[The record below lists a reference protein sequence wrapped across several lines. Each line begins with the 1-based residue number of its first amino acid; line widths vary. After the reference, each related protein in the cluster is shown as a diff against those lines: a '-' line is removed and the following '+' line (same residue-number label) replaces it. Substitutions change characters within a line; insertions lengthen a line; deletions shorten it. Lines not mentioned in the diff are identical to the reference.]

1 MSAAPPRSL
10 LRAILRALIVANLIA
25 LVGISAGFIIS
36 GLADHD
42 NQVDE
47 GLVELASDLADA
59 VHADAAGHI
68 VLDTA
73 EDDWAERLASIPDL
87 RYVVYDPDGDRLT
100 PGSSVDLRAALGDSW
115 LRDWRE
121 SRFTLTPPGGDNV
134 HGVMLTV
141 SVEGRPVRIA
151 VARSDHYWPDLA
163 RWVFGELGGEILPA
177 AVPALAVSMIF
188 AWIAMRRAMAPV
200 AAATARLAVLD
211 PTGGGD
217 RLDPAA
223 VPGEV
228 APLVAAVN
236 DAFDRVAAAFAHE
249 RRFVADAAHELKT
262 PIAVLRARL
271 DGLADRE
278 IAARLGADV
287 ERLGRIVERLLTSA
301 RLDQAQAPLVA
312 LDLVALARDVVA
324 EGAPL
329 ALARGR
335 ELDFRAPEGAVATNG
350 DAAALAEALRN
361 LIDNA
366 VRHAAPGTMVE
377 IEVAAEAGGGAAI
390 EVRDR
395 GPGLPPGPAGQLFAP
410 FVSTA
415 PSGGGNAGLGLAIVA
430 TVARRHGGRVEACD
444 RDGGGALFRLV
455 LPPRSA

>member
-10 LRAILRALIVANLIA
+10 LRAILRALITANLIA
-25 LVGISAGFIIS
+25 LLGISAGFIVS

-47 GLVELASDLADA
+47 GLEELASDLADA
-59 VHADAAGHI
+59 IHVDGAGRLA
-68 VLDTA
+68 LDPA
-73 EDDWAERLASIPDL
+73 EDDWAERLAAIPDL
-87 RYVVYDPDGDRLT
+87 RFVVYDPDADRLM
-100 PGSSVDLRAALGDSW
+100 PGSSADLRAALGDAW

-121 SRFTLTPPGGDNV
+121 SRFTLTPPGGDNL

-141 SVEGRPVRIA
+141 SVEGQPVRVA
-151 VARSDHYWPDLA
+151 VARSDHYWLDLLH
-163 RWVFGELGGEILPA
+163 WVFGELSGEILPA

-200 AAATARLAVLD
+200 AAATARLAGID
-211 PTGGGD
+211 PTGTDD

-271 DGLADRE
+271 DGLSDRE
-278 IAARLGADV
+278 VAARLNGDV

-301 RLDQAQAPLVA
+301 RLDQAQAPLVP

-335 ELDFRAPEGAVATNG
+335 ELALRAPEGAVMVEG
-350 DAAALAEALRN
+350 DGAALAEALRN

-366 VRHAAPGTMVE
+366 VRHGAAGTLVE
-377 IEVAAEAGGGAAI
+377 IDVAEDAGGGAAI

-395 GPGLPPGPAGQLFAP
+395 GPGLPPGPSGQLFAP

-430 TVARRHGGRVEACD
+430 TVARRHGGRVVARD
-444 RDGGGALFRLV
+444 RDGGGALFRLI
-455 LPPRSA
+455 LPPRRV